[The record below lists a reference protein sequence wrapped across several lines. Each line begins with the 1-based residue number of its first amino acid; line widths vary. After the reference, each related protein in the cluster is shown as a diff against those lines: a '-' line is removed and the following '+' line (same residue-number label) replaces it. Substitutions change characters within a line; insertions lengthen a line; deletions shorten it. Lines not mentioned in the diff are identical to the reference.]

1 MLVEGD
7 RGECC
12 VKGVKVWG
20 PRVAQGL
27 RLGRND
33 MWKPYLEVIAA
44 QTSQALQLLEPFPH
58 HDAFESGDG
67 PDTPGGKRATASGR
81 QDMVAQK
88 LRQTRWYLLRRGTGV
103 RGRARQGLNALLNSK
118 LQTARAWE
126 MKQILADF

>member
-12 VKGVKVWG
+12 VKGVKVSG
-20 PRVAQGL
+20 PQVAQGL

-44 QTSQALQLLEPFPH
+44 QTSQALQLLEPLPL
-58 HDAFESGDG
+58 HDALESGDG

-88 LRQTRWYLLRRGTGV
+88 LRQTRCTCCVAAPGCEGELGEGSTPC
-103 RGRARQGLNALLNSK
+103 
-118 LQTARAWE
+118 
-126 MKQILADF
+126 